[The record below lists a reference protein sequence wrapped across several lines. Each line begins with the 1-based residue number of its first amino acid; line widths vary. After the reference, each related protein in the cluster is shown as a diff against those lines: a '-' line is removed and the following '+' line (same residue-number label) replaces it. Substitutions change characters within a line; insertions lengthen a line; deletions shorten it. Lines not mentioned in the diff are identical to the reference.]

1 MSDVQGR
8 IVRNPAILGGKP
20 TIRGTRMSVEFI
32 IGVMADGWSVAD
44 ILANYPHITRDD
56 VAACLC
62 YARQVVCTYRGPLRR
77 ELHS

>member
-1 MSDVQGR
+1 MVDEQDR
-8 IVRNPAILGGKP
+8 IVRNPAMLGAKP
-20 TIRGTRMSVEFI
+20 KIRGTRMSVEFI

-44 ILANYPHITRDD
+44 ILANYPHITRDH